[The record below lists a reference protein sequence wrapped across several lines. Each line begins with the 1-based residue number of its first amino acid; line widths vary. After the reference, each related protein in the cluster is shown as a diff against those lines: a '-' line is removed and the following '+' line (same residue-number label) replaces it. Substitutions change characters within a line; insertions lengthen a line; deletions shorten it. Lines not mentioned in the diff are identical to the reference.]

1 MDKVLIVDDNKSML
15 NKLQDY
21 LARYRYEFE
30 ILTAVD
36 GQKAMEMLEGTDID
50 LVITDLV
57 MPKMDGFT
65 LLAHINEQYPR
76 ILCIAMSGYAT
87 DHMVNMLPDN
97 LLQFVRKPF
106 KIYELIEIIRKSLKE
121 KPPGGTVG
129 GISIASFMQLI
140 EMEEKSCALEVS
152 LPDNKKGSF
161 LYKEGVLYDAFY
173 ENLTGEKAAIE
184 IIQHDEK
191 VRFTLNPLPN
201 RNLPRRINSRV
212 MELRLQASRIRDQGE
227 EGGS

>member
-106 KIYELIEIIRKSLKE
+106 KIYELIEIIRK
-121 KPPGGTVG
+121 
-129 GISIASFMQLI
+129 
-140 EMEEKSCALEVS
+140 
-152 LPDNKKGSF
+152 
-161 LYKEGVLYDAFY
+161 
-173 ENLTGEKAAIE
+173 
-184 IIQHDEK
+184 
-191 VRFTLNPLPN
+191 
-201 RNLPRRINSRV
+201 
-212 MELRLQASRIRDQGE
+212 
-227 EGGS
+227 